1 MNDMFWIFLSVAVF
15 MGVLLLIVL
24 IATQH
29 RSTMRKLEIEAL
41 KIEQATASGSDQ
53 HLPK

>member
-29 RSTMRKLEIEAL
+29 SSTMKKLEIEAL
-41 KIEQATASGSDQ
+41 RIKQANVSGRDEQ
-53 HLPK
+53 LPR